1 MVFSSLLFLTVFFPL
16 FVLGYFLLPGK
27 INIKHLYILAASFI
41 FYAWGEPKFVWIVFF
56 TTIVD
61 YFLVKKMNSYD
72 DPFKRKLFLVFPILL
87 NVGLLSYFKYFNFF
101 VDSFNQ
107 LGSIF
112 DFPLIKVS
120 QIVLPIG
127 ISFFTFES
135 ITYSVD
141 VYRRVH
147 KPLDKFWEYQMYII
161 FFPKLIAGPIVRYHE
176 ISEQIKDHIHHD
188 HLHNRMNG
196 FIRFVIG
203 LGKKVLIANVV
214 GRQADLIFGLSP
226 EQLTTPI
233 SWLGALAYTVQIYF
247 DFSGYSDMAI
257 GISRMLG
264 FKLPENFNHPYVSK
278 SVTEFWKR
286 WHITLGNWMRNYLY
300 IPLGGN
306 RATKERVLFN
316 LFLVFILSGFWH
328 GAGWNFIVWGMYYGL
343 FLVGERILIKKG
355 NLDGD
360 GMRSYIGMLYTF
372 MVVVIGW
379 VFFRL
384 EDLPLAFKYIH
395 KMFSF
400 DFSHDYVFV
409 FQEDFFFFLVAGLL
423 LSFSTLNSRID
434 RFQQKV
440 FEVGLYRNELYLFV
454 LLGIAI
460 YFICLISLSGGL
472 YNPFIYFKF

>member
-1 MVFSSLLFLTVFFPL
+1 M
-16 FVLGYFLLPGK
+16 
-27 INIKHLYILAASFI
+27 
-41 FYAWGEPKFVWIVFF
+41 
-56 TTIVD
+56 
-61 YFLVKKMNSYD
+61 
-72 DPFKRKLFLVFPILL
+72 
-87 NVGLLSYFKYFNFF
+87 
-101 VDSFNQ
+101 
-107 LGSIF
+107 
-112 DFPLIKVS
+112 
-120 QIVLPIG
+120 
-127 ISFFTFES
+127 
-135 ITYSVD
+135 
-141 VYRRVH
+141 
-147 KPLDKFWEYQMYII
+147 
-161 FFPKLIAGPIVRYHE
+161 
-176 ISEQIKDHIHHD
+176 
-188 HLHNRMNG
+188 
-196 FIRFVIG
+196 
-203 LGKKVLIANVV
+203 V

-434 RFQQKV
+434 RFQHKI